1 MTHTSEWPM
10 KVQPGLTDTE
20 LMLFLK
26 ERLQNFHQ
34 TNLVLSPP
42 ATSRD
47 FPPQAE
53 YIVIIIR
60 LTPDT
65 RHNSPESV

>member
-34 TNLVLSPP
+34 TNLVLSRP

-53 YIVIIIR
+53 YSYHYQADSR
-60 LTPDT
+60 YSSQLA
-65 RHNSPESV
+65 